1 MYLSHVGRGKNG
13 LRLRI
18 NGNLRSNSA
27 RKRGFASSIKLI
39 SGLHKDLVW
48 LTHLAQIIFTL
59 LDSYETRVGFKQSKS
74 KENSCLLI
82 FYSRK
87 QFKWLFITICC
98 RIKCAGG
105 VSSQSTGSIV
115 WLVSRVGRVTLQMYS
130 FTVKKRLHEKNVI
143 SNVIQGSRYESHVI
157 RFFFGL
163 LQGHKRK
170 AKDKISCVFC

>member
-130 FTVKKRLHEKNVI
+130 FTVKKDFMKKMSSVT
-143 SNVIQGSRYESHVI
+143 
-157 RFFFGL
+157 
-163 LQGHKRK
+163 
-170 AKDKISCVFC
+170 